1 MNLNTTTISA
11 IHASGLSVDSDIY
24 FTTDT
29 AEKKFWRIDN
39 YDISS
44 LDDGEKVLING
55 VGQRFK
61 PYVQDYVNAKWFGAK
76 GDGVTDDKVAIQAA
90 VDFAILYHMGEILFP
105 AGTYMVS
112 DTIEI
117 TITSFVTKGA
127 ITIKGVGKK
136 STIFQGITSKTNF
149 ASKYTFFGETEPSG
163 FHVPSLLGFNLW
175 PIFHVKADP
184 DLNSYVSFE
193 HLSVRGNNIFV
204 KKGWYT
210 FNEEGEP
217 KVNYYWLD
225 NDFNCELTGIK
236 LELTAIFY
244 LEDVEI
250 INCHICVHCA
260 GALVFNMNNFVIGG
274 SYGANSSYIGIF
286 TEVNTFTITDSL
298 GETNEIHV
306 YCNTI
311 TLTNG
316 RITYCAHKGIDFG
329 QGSLLT
335 IRSVDFEQ
343 NGSLIKNEQGNTIG
357 DEFTGAVFI
366 RNDVN
371 QEHAV
376 VLINIYDCWFE
387 ANKGYTFYTV
397 PEQNTILNFH
407 GSHFNA
413 GGTYTH
419 YEALGVSLDIR
430 GGSNSGVKKINII
443 GCVNLMRTYNA
454 YTFFINANY
463 SVVIASSDIPINP
476 GSIDFSNISSI
487 RQTLCM

>member
-61 PYVQDYVNAKWFGAK
+61 PFVQDYVNAKWFGAK

-105 AGTYMVS
+105 AGTYNVS
-112 DTIEI
+112 NTIEI
-117 TITSFVTKGA
+117 PITNFVTDGA

-136 STIFQGITSKTNF
+136 STIFQGITSNF
-149 ASKYTFFGETEPSG
+149 NFSNTLDFFGEAEPVG
-163 FHVPSLLGFNLW
+163 FYIPNLLSPPPPDTW
-175 PIFHVKADP
+175 PVFHVKADP
-184 DLNSYVSFE
+184 TLNSYVSFE
-193 HLSVRGNNIFV
+193 HLSVRGNNFF

-210 FNEEGEP
+210 FKSEKP

-225 NDFNCELTGIK
+225 QSIYELTGIK
-236 LELTAIFY
+236 LELTAIFH

-250 INCHICVHCA
+250 INCHKCLHCI
-260 GALVFNMNNFVIGG
+260 GALVFNINNFVIGG
-274 SYGANSSYIGIF
+274 AYGGSESYCGIY
-286 TEVNTFTITDSL
+286 TEHGTFS
-298 GETNEIHV
+298 V
-306 YCNTI
+306 YNIYSNAI

-343 NGSLIKNEQGNTIG
+343 NGSLINNEQGNPIG
-357 DEFTGAVFI
+357 DIYTGAVFI

-371 QEHAV
+371 QEQTVA
-376 VLINIYDCWFE
+376 LINIYDCWFE

-397 PEQNTILNFH
+397 PEQNTILNFY

-413 GGTYTH
+413 GGGYTQ
-419 YEALGVSLDIR
+419 YQALGVSLDIR
-430 GGSNSGVKKINII
+430 GGSNSDVKNIKIN
-443 GCVNLMRTYNA
+443 GCNSLLTN
-454 YTFFINANY
+454 FIINANH
-463 SVVIASSDIPINP
+463 SVIISSNGIPTEPDILHIPKI
-476 GSIDFSNISSI
+476 FSNDSI
-487 RQTLCM
+487 NSEHLGM

>member
-112 DTIEI
+112 DTIKI
-117 TITSFVTKGA
+117 TIPSFVTKGA
-127 ITIKGVGKK
+127 IKIKGVGKK

-343 NGSLIKNEQGNTIG
+343 NGSLINNEQGNPIA
-357 DEFTGAVFI
+357 DNYTGAVFI

-371 QEHAV
+371 QEQTVA
-376 VLINIYDCWFE
+376 LINIYDCWFE

-397 PEQNTILNFH
+397 PEQNTILNFY

-413 GGTYTH
+413 GGGYTQ
-419 YEALGVSLDIR
+419 YQALGVNLDL
-430 GGSNSGVKKINII
+430 GVNVGFVRKININ
-443 GCVNLMRTYNA
+443 GCFNNVSLTPF
-454 YTFFINANY
+454 TTNANET
-463 SVVIASSDIPINP
+463 IIL
-476 GSIDFSNISSI
+476 GSSI
-487 RQTLCM
+487 ANLSGPPYAPLTAVQSEATKFIFMS